1 MATRD
6 ATHWSE
12 AINDYGLASA
22 RRWPNRND
30 HIYHQYVYEGICE
43 NDQQDWPILIPLAE
57 LCYNTTVSRTTGKT
71 PFYLCYR
78 QEAVLASD
86 LSFGQSEFTR
96 DQERL
101 SGYYSLAGPMGC
113 AEANDTP
120 KR

>member
-1 MATRD
+1 MTTAWHPQGDGQT
-6 ATHWSE
+6 E
-12 AINDYGLASA
+12 MINSIINMYMRAF
-22 RRWPNRND
+22 
-30 HIYHQYVYEGICE
+30 CE